1 MANDPVELIRKLA
14 LENARLHDVVK
25 KAEKIHH
32 KATGKSLI
40 TQLGLDSDLQPT
52 KAHASSPNVVT
63 LPVKPILN
71 EPPGSSIPDSM
82 LSLNNCIAP
91 PLQSNPNN
99 FRLGIHPLTDEQQH
113 SLELAVTGASLKIE
127 AGAGAGKTSG
137 LTAISQNMGRRK
149 GLYLAFNQAIIK
161 EATSKFNKGTSCR
174 TTHSVAFEGA
184 GYMFKHRLQKKTI
197 SSQMI
202 IDALLLN
209 DWAGISKWAQANAI
223 RQWVVNYTQSD
234 EAHLTTKSAPWKLIN
249 LMTKQGD
256 KQQAYVAA
264 QPIVSHLGPYA
275 VRLWELL
282 RDVKGTLPIWPDV
295 YLKIWALTEPVLACD
310 FILLDEAQ
318 DTSGVTLRV
327 INEQPCQV
335 IWVGDR
341 RQQIYAWRGA
351 VNAMDTIETKHTST
365 LTRSFRYGQP
375 IAEMANK
382 VLHNFLGEK
391 SFKIVGSPMVD
402 SRICVIDNP
411 KAILCRGNRGAM
423 TELME
428 ALKLKKRVHMA
439 GDVSTMINEVEA
451 CVSLMEG
458 RRPRL
463 PEFQMFRDWNELVE
477 YSETE
482 VGAELATLVRLIL
495 LWPAQHLLSALKAVH
510 NVKQEEA
517 DLTISTVHKA
527 KGLEFPT
534 VRLADDF
541 AFPPTDS
548 EKSKIPYSE
557 EEARIFYVGITRA
570 QFELD
575 VSQCRAAHVALNN
588 SALQ

>member
-1 MANDPVELIRKLA
+1 MANDHVETIRKLA
-14 LENARLHDVVK
+14 LENARLHDAVK
-25 KAEKIHH
+25 KAEKIHYE
-32 KATGKSLI
+32 ATGNSLI
-40 TQLGLDSDLQPT
+40 TQLGLDEDLQPLRAQVSHP
-52 KAHASSPNVVT
+52 KVAA
-63 LPVKPILN
+63 LPVRVAQSEQPAPIIPAIMMNLN
-71 EPPGSSIPDSM
+71 R
-82 LSLNNCIAP
+82 CKAP
-91 PLQSNPNN
+91 PLQSNPSN
-99 FRLGIHPLTDEQQH
+99 FRLGAYPLTDEQQH
-113 SLELAVTGASLKIE
+113 GLDLAVTGESLKIE

-161 EATSKFNKGTSCR
+161 DATAKFHRGTSCR
-174 TTHSVAFEGA
+174 TTHSVAFEGV
-184 GYMFKHRLQKKTI
+184 GYLYKHRLQKKTLP
-197 SSQMI
+197 SQMI
-202 IDALLLN
+202 IDALLLQ
-209 DWAGISKWAQANAI
+209 DWADISKWAQANVI
-223 RQWVVNYTQSD
+223 RQWVVNFTQGAEPYLS
-234 EAHLTTKSAPWKLIN
+234 TKSAPWKAIN
-249 LMTKQGD
+249 LLTKQGD
-256 KQQAYVAA
+256 RQQAYVAA
-264 QPIVSHLGPYA
+264 QPIISHLGPYA

-295 YLKIWALTEPVLACD
+295 YLKIWALSEPVLACD

-318 DTSGVTLRV
+318 DTSGVTLKV
-327 INEQPCQV
+327 INDQPCQV

-351 VNAMDTIETKHTST
+351 VNAMDTIATKHTST

-382 VLHNFLGEK
+382 VLENFLKEK
-391 SFKIVGSPMVD
+391 SFRIVGSPMVE
-402 SRICVIDNP
+402 SKICVVNEP

-428 ALKLKKRVHMA
+428 ALKLQKRVHMA
-439 GDVSTMINEVEA
+439 GDVSTMITEVEA

-458 RRPRL
+458 RRPRS

-482 VGAELATLVRLIL
+482 VGAELATLVKLL
-495 LWPAQHLLSALKAVH
+495 DLWPPKDLLSALKAVH
-510 NVKQEEA
+510 NVKQEDA

-541 AFPPTDS
+541 SFPPTDQ
-548 EKSKIPYSE
+548 EKAKIPFSE

-575 VSQCRAAHVALNN
+575 VTQCRAAQVAL
-588 SALQ
+588 SM

>member
-1 MANDPVELIRKLA
+1 MANDHIEMIRKLA
-14 LENARLHDVVK
+14 LENARLHDVMK
-25 KAEKIHH
+25 KAERIHQD
-32 KATGKSLI
+32 ATGKSLI
-40 TQLGLDSDLQPT
+40 SQLGLDSDLQPVG
-52 KAHASSPNVVT
+52 ALASRPNVVA
-63 LPVKPILN
+63 LPVRVTQSEQPAL
-71 EPPGSSIPDSM
+71 SIPPSM
-82 LSLNNCIAP
+82 MSLNKCKAP
-91 PLQSNPNN
+91 PLQSNPKN

-113 SLELAVTGASLKIE
+113 GLELAVTGESLKIE

-161 EATSKFNKGTSCR
+161 DATSKFHEGTSCR
-174 TTHSVAFEGA
+174 TTHSVAFA
-184 GYMFKHRLQKKTI
+184 GVGYLFKHRIQKKTL
-197 SSQMI
+197 SSQMV
-202 IDALLLN
+202 IDALLLQ

-223 RQWVVNYTQSD
+223 RQWVVNYTQGA
-234 EAHLTTKSAPWKLIN
+234 ETELTVKTAPWKAIN

-256 KQQAYVAA
+256 KHQAYVAA
-264 QPIVSHLGPYA
+264 QPIVSHLRPYA

-295 YLKIWALTEPVLACD
+295 FLKIWALTEPVLACD

-318 DTSGVTLRV
+318 DTSGVTLKV

-351 VNAMDTIETKHTST
+351 VNAMDTIATKHTST

-382 VLHNFLGEK
+382 VLENFLGEK

-402 SRICVIDNP
+402 SKICVIDNP

-428 ALKLKKRVHMA
+428 ALKRKKKVHMA
-439 GDVSTMINEVEA
+439 GDVSTMISEVEA

-458 RRPRL
+458 RRPRS

-495 LWPAQHLLSALKAVH
+495 LWPAQQLLTALKAVH
-510 NVKQEEA
+510 NVKQEDA

-541 AFPPTDS
+541 AFPPTDQD
-548 EKSKIPYSE
+548 KPKIPFSE

-575 VSQCRAAHVALNN
+575 VTQCRAAHVAL
-588 SALQ
+588 SM